1 MPMNT
6 LGKAVLV
13 AVSMV
18 VLNVQ
23 ATEKEQLAQAIK
35 QLEAA
40 QLSLKRA
47 ATEAKTSAKNREYF
61 DYRAVT
67 QDINAIKS
75 GIHQYINP
83 SRAIPRDPNAF
94 RTLKEDYTKLRSQ
107 GGSSGK

>member
-1 MPMNT
+1 MNT

-67 QDINAIKS
+67 QDIT
-75 GIHQYINP
+75 P
-83 SRAIPRDPNAF
+83 
-94 RTLKEDYTKLRSQ
+94 
-107 GGSSGK
+107 